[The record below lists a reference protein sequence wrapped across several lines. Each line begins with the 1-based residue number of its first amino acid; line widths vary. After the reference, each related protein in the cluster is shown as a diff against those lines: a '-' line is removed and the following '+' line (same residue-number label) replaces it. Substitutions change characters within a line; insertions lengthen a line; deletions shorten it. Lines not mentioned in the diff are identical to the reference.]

1 MVRLRWLMLRLL
13 RLLMLRL
20 LRTVV
25 NLLIARRE
33 RLGIARQVRLLLG
46 LRLRRVA
53 WLVLAHKRLAI
64 IIVAVKTFVGTLLSS
79 CALLLLRLLLI
90 VVGVLLA
97 ELLLRSGDQAE
108 IMLGMLIVIFSGY
121 RIAGA
126 LRVAR
131 KLDVFFCD
139 VRGGA
144 TDFYVGT
151 VRFIYA
157 RQRILAFAVVVVAA
171 SPHALLTISHDVP
184 VRRPFTLSRHS
195 PPMLRPIASPYN
207 CKSIQVSLRGRTCTS
222 CPREC

>member
-1 MVRLRWLMLRLL
+1 ML

-20 LRTVV
+20 LRLLRLRLLMLRTVMY
-25 NLLIARRE
+25 LLIARRE
-33 RLGIARQVRLLLG
+33 GLRIARQVRLLLG

-53 WLVLAHKRLAI
+53 RLVLAHKRLAVI
-64 IIVAVKTFVGTLLSS
+64 VVAVKTFVGTLLSS

-90 VVGVLLA
+90 VIGVLLA
-97 ELLLRSGDQAE
+97 ELFLRSGDQAE
-108 IMLGMLIVIFSGY
+108 IMLGMLIVILSGH

-144 TDFYVGT
+144 TNFYVGT
-151 VRFIYA
+151 VRFINA
-157 RQRILAFAVVVVAA
+157 RQRILAFAVVVVAT

-184 VRRPFTLSRHS
+184 VRRPFTLSRPS

-207 CKSIQVSLRGRTCTS
+207 CKSIQVPLRGRTCTS